1 MPGKSIGFVINCYVS
16 ALILVCGE
24 QQVRCD
30 NECAAISTA
39 QTGQLSR
46 CHTGNEDKNEIVK
59 EKFLFCS
66 IEGFRFPGFIK
77 HNKLKFSSAF
87 EFEDVLRVPGC

>member
-1 MPGKSIGFVINCYVS
+1 M
-16 ALILVCGE
+16 
-24 QQVRCD
+24 
-30 NECAAISTA
+30 
-39 QTGQLSR
+39 
-46 CHTGNEDKNEIVK
+46 K
-59 EKFLFCS
+59 ETFLFCS

>member
-1 MPGKSIGFVINCYVS
+1 MPGKSIGFVINCDVS

-30 NECAAISTA
+30 NGCAEISTV

-46 CHTGNEDKNEIVK
+46 CHTGNEYIVYSS
-59 EKFLFCS
+59 FSLS
-66 IEGFRFPGFIK
+66 RNK
-77 HNKLKFSSAF
+77 HGTKKYI
-87 EFEDVLRVPGC
+87 